1 MHPGLAHQLIETFL
15 AGMPGFLFSVRR
27 TDLSL
32 LWITDGA
39 AATTGFDPRDL
50 IARPK
55 LFADRL
61 TPDDRKRLARLCD
74 NAAHEPAPPEDFR
87 FLCADGKSH
96 WYRIT
101 LLPSAGIPG
110 DP

>member
-1 MHPGLAHQLIETFL
+1 MFPGLAPQLIETFL

-27 TDLSL
+27 ADLSL

-39 AATTGFDPRDL
+39 AAATGFDPRDL
-50 IARPK
+50 IARPG

-61 TPDDRKRLARLCD
+61 SPVDRRRLARLCD
-74 NAAHEPAPPEDFR
+74 SASSGSPPPEDFR
-87 FLCADGKSH
+87 FLCADGKPQ

-101 LLPSAGIPG
+101 
-110 DP
+110 